1 MRAVALSKPAAIKA
15 IELTSLNESTD
26 WEWRKQSDV
35 VLLEHSEFVLSE
47 AEQHTAGHESSGS
60 SI

>member
-15 IELTSLNESTD
+15 IGLISLNESTD
-26 WEWRKQSDV
+26 WEWLKQSDV
-35 VLLEHSEFVLSE
+35 VLLKHSEFVLSE
-47 AEQHTAGHESSGS
+47 AEQHTAGQESSGS